1 MNSAGN
7 SSGLEGNTSDT
18 DLVSA
23 LKVGDQRVFAGL
35 VDSWS
40 PAMLR
45 VARIHV
51 SNHQAAEDVV
61 QDAWMAALRG
71 LDGFQGRGS
80 LRSWVMG
87 IVFNLARKQGSRE
100 QRHRAD
106 VPMSSG
112 PTVDPERFQGPGDRY
127 PGGWRQFPSPWP
139 DPEDNAIQAEFISQV
154 SAAIDKLPE
163 RQRAVIELRD
173 LHGYGGDEVARIL
186 ELSPGNERILL
197 HRARASVRRE
207 LESYFT
213 RETA

>member
-1 MNSAGN
+1 MTGAG
-7 SSGLEGNTSDT
+7 SSGGVRGNPD
-18 DLVSA
+18 DAEVVSA
-23 LKVGDQRVFAGL
+23 LTRGDQRVFAEL

-51 SNHQAAEDVV
+51 SNRQAAEDVV
-61 QDAWMAALRG
+61 QEAWLAALRG
-71 LDGFQGRGS
+71 LAGFQGRGS

-100 QRHRAD
+100 QRHRGE
-106 VPMSSG
+106 VLMSAG
-112 PTVDPERFQGPGDRY
+112 PTVDPDRFQGPGDRY
-127 PGGWRQFPSPWP
+127 PGGWRQFPTPWP
-139 DPEDNAIQAEFISQV
+139 DPEENAIQSEFMSQV
-154 SAAIDKLPE
+154 SAAIGRLPE
-163 RQRAVIELRD
+163 PQRAVIELRD

-197 HRARASVRRE
+197 HRARATVRRE

-213 RETA
+213 G